1 MLECAAMTETP
12 EIAGFEFRQRLA
24 QSMRCVLWRAEQ
36 CALERD
42 VLVALFSHEV
52 LADDLLANALFEL
65 VRNLAQVKTALIPDV
80 IDIRREAGMGYIV
93 LEDAHAVPLMSLLGG
108 KRVEPERLIR
118 LGMKL
123 AEGFAA
129 LQEAHL
135 VYGGLRP
142 SKIYMIDG
150 SEPLLPDFS
159 PMSFEAGWG
168 TNPPERALVGS
179 APYVAP
185 EQYMAP
191 ETVDT
196 RADMFAVGM
205 TLYALGTGQVPFGAY
220 PAEEILERKLH
231 DQIPSPCDVVKGFP
245 RPLAAVLGRLTR
257 RSAAERYADWDEVL
271 CDLAAALRGEAP
283 AEGDDAGAVIALPN
297 PAKWGRAEQTIRI
310 SAAELRAHRG
320 KPFRRK
326 RVGLWSWVVIAGAAV
341 LVLALAVMAVMV
353 LL

>member
-1 MLECAAMTETP
+1 MMETLEIE
-12 EIAGFEFRQRLA
+12 GFEFRQRLV
-24 QSMRCVLWRAEQ
+24 QSTRCVLWRAVQ
-36 CALERD
+36 CALDRD
-42 VLVALFSHEV
+42 VLVAVFSEEV
-52 LADDLLANALFEL
+52 LADEALADALFAL
-65 VRNLAQVKTALIPDV
+65 VRKLTQVKTPLIPDV
-80 IDIRREAGMGYIV
+80 IDIRREAGTGYVI
-93 LEDAHAVPLMSLLGG
+93 LEDAHAAPLMSLLDG
-108 KRVEPERLIR
+108 KRVEPERLTR

-129 LQEAHL
+129 LAQEHL

-142 SKIYMIDG
+142 SKVYLVDG

-196 RADMFAVGM
+196 RADMFALGM
-205 TLYALGTGQVPFGAY
+205 TLYALGTGQVPFGAI
-220 PAEEILERKLH
+220 PAEEILERKLQE
-231 DQIPSPCDVVKGFP
+231 QIPSPCDVVKGFP

-257 RSAAERYADWDEVL
+257 RAAAERYADWDEVV
-271 CDLAAALRGEAP
+271 CDLAATLRGEAP
-283 AEGDDAGAVIALPN
+283 AEGDEAGAVIALPN
-297 PAKWGRAEQTIRI
+297 PAKWGRAERTIRI

-326 RVGLWSWVVIAGAAV
+326 RMGLWGWVALVGTA
-341 LVLALAVMAVMV
+341 VLALALVVMAAMV

>member
-1 MLECAAMTETP
+1 M
-12 EIAGFEFRQRLA
+12 
-24 QSMRCVLWRAEQ
+24 Q

-42 VLVALFSHEV
+42 VLVAVFPEEV
-52 LADDLLANALFEL
+52 LADGALADALFEL
-65 VRNLAQVKTALIPDV
+65 VRKLAQVKTPLIPDV
-80 IDIRREAGMGYIV
+80 IDIRREVGTGYVI
-93 LEDAHAVPLMSLLGG
+93 LEDAHAVPLMSLLNG
-108 KRVEPERLIR
+108 RVEPERLTR

-129 LQEAHL
+129 LAQEHL

-142 SKIYMIDG
+142 SKLYLVDG
-150 SEPLLPDFS
+150 NDPLLPDFS

-196 RADMFAVGM
+196 RADMFALGM
-205 TLYALGTGQVPFGAY
+205 TLYALGTGQVPFGSV
-220 PAEEILERKLH
+220 PAEEILERKLR

-257 RSAAERYADWDEVL
+257 RAAAERYADWDEVA

-297 PAKWGRAEQTIRI
+297 PAKWGRAERTIRI

-320 KPFRRK
+320 KPFQRK
-326 RVGLWSWVVIAGAAV
+326 RMGLWGWVMLAGAAV
-341 LVLALAVMAVMV
+341 LALALVVMAAMV
-353 LL
+353 LF